1 MKQSS
6 DDAYKKL
13 MQHLREKEDQF
24 LKEMVGSQEYNPKIL
39 PPGLELHSLVNFVSY
54 VLLGPA
60 WTPLLVLEMS
70 SFFTA

>member
-39 PPGLELHSLVNFVSY
+39 PRVWNYTYWST
-54 VLLGPA
+54 LLA
-60 WTPLLVLEMS
+60 MS
-70 SFFTA
+70 C